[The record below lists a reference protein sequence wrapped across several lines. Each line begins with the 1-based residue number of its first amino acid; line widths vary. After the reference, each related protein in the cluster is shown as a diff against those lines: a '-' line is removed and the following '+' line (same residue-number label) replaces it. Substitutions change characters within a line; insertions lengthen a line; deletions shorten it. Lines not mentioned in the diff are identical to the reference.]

1 MKMLRRGYVSFYQS
15 ADTYDSCIVDDADL
29 DDIDENA
36 LNFYRKLRK
45 EVNPD
50 AEELTLNDVDL
61 LRALGAIKKNKQGG
75 YDLTYTGLLVFG
87 NKCRFV
93 VWFLLSELIISEYL
107 VTSG

>member
-1 MKMLRRGYVSFYQS
+1 MYLFYQS

-50 AEELTLNDVDL
+50 AE
-61 LRALGAIKKNKQGG
+61 
-75 YDLTYTGLLVFG
+75 

-93 VWFLLSELIISEYL
+93 V
-107 VTSG
+107 